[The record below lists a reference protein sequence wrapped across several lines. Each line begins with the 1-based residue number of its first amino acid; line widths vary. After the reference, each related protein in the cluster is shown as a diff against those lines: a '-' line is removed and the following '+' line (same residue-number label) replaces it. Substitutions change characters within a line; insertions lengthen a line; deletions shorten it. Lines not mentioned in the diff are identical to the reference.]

1 MTSHKMMDEAIP
13 KCENSDCK
21 KCWSSCQKFSAL
33 PKAAPRP
40 ECDGVKGCVTA
51 LNAFFGRDAKEKN
64 RLRVAGSRISKNL
77 RSMNNDLKFPE
88 KAKLRSEDCVLEWKL
103 PEEDRN
109 AILRRHSVKQDRGG
123 SGAGIVFSLFYKNHG
138 DRWYE
143 LGQTS
148 ATEMQLAPDTVDK
161 MSEIR
166 LMGITASQGVIDQ
179 MSVTPKECR
188 RNTPNLISSR

>member
-1 MTSHKMMDEAIP
+1 LLSHKTKDEVIP
-13 KCENSDCK
+13 KCENGDCK
-21 KCWSSCQKFSAL
+21 KCWNSCQKFSEL
-33 PKAAPRP
+33 PKDAPRP
-40 ECDGVKGCVTA
+40 ECEGVKGCVTA

-64 RLRVAGSRISKNL
+64 RLRVAGSRNSKNL
-77 RSMNNDLKFPE
+77 RNKNHDLKFQE
-88 KAKLRSEDCVLEWKL
+88 KAKLRSDDCVLQWKL

-123 SGAGIVFSLFYKNHG
+123 PGAGIVFSLFYKNHG

-148 ATEMQLAPDTVDK
+148 STEIQLAPDTVDK

-166 LMGITASQGVIDQ
+166 LMAITASQGVIDQ
-179 MSVTPKECR
+179 MSVTPTECR
-188 RNTPNLISSR
+188 RNNPTLISSR